1 MQFKFT
7 ETKHSSS
14 KRGCNLQNI
23 NMTKQELIKL
33 MRLLAAM
40 EAVGM
45 MQKPRFPEFILED
58 VIECVD
64 ILEREIL
71 K

>member
-1 MQFKFT
+1 
-7 ETKHSSS
+7 
-14 KRGCNLQNI
+14 
-23 NMTKQELIKL
+23 MTKQELVKL
-33 MRLLAAM
+33 MRLLAAI

-45 MQKPRFPEFILED
+45 MQDPRFPEFILED

-64 ILEREIL
+64 IIEREIL